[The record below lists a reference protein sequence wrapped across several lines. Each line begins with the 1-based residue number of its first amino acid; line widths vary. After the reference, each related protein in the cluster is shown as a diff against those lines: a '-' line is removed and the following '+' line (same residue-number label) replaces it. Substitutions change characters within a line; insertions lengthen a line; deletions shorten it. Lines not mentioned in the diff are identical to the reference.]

1 MGLPFVYTL
10 SIDIKFLF
18 VILPF
23 RNERRG
29 IMKQQI
35 RLSDHFSVRRMLRFT
50 MPSIIMMI
58 FTSIYGVVD
67 GFFVSNF
74 VGKTEFAAV
83 NFIMPVLMILGA
95 FGFMLGSGG
104 SAIVAC
110 TLGQGRNDQAQKQFS
125 LFVYAGLFL
134 GAAMAV
140 LGFVLIEP
148 IAVLLGAEGE
158 MLEYCVTYGRI
169 LSLAS
174 PAYLL
179 QFEFQTF
186 FITAEKPKLGLYMT
200 LVSGVMN
207 MVLDALFMA
216 VFRWGVVGAA
226 FATAISQFIGA
237 IVPLVY
243 FLRPNTSLLRL
254 VRTNYVSAWMLKACV
269 NGSSEL
275 MSNISF
281 SLVGMLYNFQL
292 MKYAGEDGVAAYG
305 VLMYV
310 NMIFIA
316 VFIGF
321 STGMAP
327 VVGYHFGA
335 ENHDEL
341 KSLLRKS
348 LGVIGVC
355 SVAMLLL
362 GEVCAYPLSYI
373 FVGYDESLMSI
384 TLRGFMIY
392 SFSFLFAGL
401 AIFGSAFFTALSDG
415 VTSAVI
421 AFLRTLVFQVAA
433 VLILP
438 IFFELDGVW
447 FSIVAAEIMA
457 TVITVL
463 FLAIKKNKYK
473 YR

>member
-1 MGLPFVYTL
+1 MKHQ
-10 SIDIKFLF
+10 IK
-18 VILPF
+18 
-23 RNERRG
+23 
-29 IMKQQI
+29 
-35 RLSDHFSVRRMLRFT
+35 LSDHFDIRRMLRFT

-83 NFIMPVLMILGA
+83 NFIMPVLMILGS
-95 FGFMLGSGG
+95 FGFMLGAGG
-104 SAIVAC
+104 SAIVAF
-110 TLGQGRNDQAQKQFS
+110 TLGQKKNDEANQQFS
-125 LFVYAGLFL
+125 LFVYSGVVL
-134 GAAMAV
+134 GTVMAV
-140 LGFVLIEP
+140 LGFVFVEP
-148 IAVLLGAEGE
+148 VAKWLGADGK
-158 MLEYCVTYGRI
+158 MLEYCVLYGRI
-169 LSLAS
+169 ISIAT

-200 LVSGVMN
+200 LVSGFAN
-207 MVLDALFMA
+207 MILDWLFMA
-216 VFRWGVVGAA
+216 VFRWGIAGAA
-226 FATAISQFIGA
+226 FATALSQFIGGV
-237 IVPLVY
+237 VPLVY
-243 FLRPNTSLLRL
+243 FSRPNTSLLRL
-254 VRTNYVSAWMLKACV
+254 VKTRFVTKWMTKALT

-321 STGMAP
+321 STGLAP
-327 VVGYHFGA
+327 VFGYHYGA
-335 ENHDEL
+335 DNYGEL

-355 SVAMLLL
+355 AVAMLVL

-373 FVGYDESLMSI
+373 FVGYDANLMAM

-392 SFSFLFAGL
+392 SFSFLFAGF
-401 AIFGSAFFTALSDG
+401 AIFGSAFFTSLSDG
-415 VTSAVI
+415 VTSAI
-421 AFLRTLVFQVAA
+421 MAFLRTLVFQVAA
-433 VLILP
+433 VLLLP
-438 IFFELDGVW
+438 LAWELDGIW
-447 FSIVAAEIMA
+447 WSIVAAEIA
-457 TVITVL
+457 AVALTVF
-463 FLAIKKNKYK
+463 FLVVKRKKYK
-473 YR
+473 YW